1 MSDGDWDADDF
12 EPVVKPAGPP
22 AAFKDK
28 WEGED
33 EDDDVKASWDA
44 SSEEEGDSKGSEE
57 GKAFQ
62 KKKKKKLHEILAEKE
77 AAKELDE
84 EEKAAL
90 KAEKEFDETPE
101 GKAAAKLGALKV
113 QEENERQIM
122 GELLGSGP
130 PGSGPPGSI
139 DGMVPS
145 SKDDFDILSKAITEK
160 VQMFNQSKHYNDFLE
175 ALVKD
180 LALDLPA
187 TQLKQV
193 KIHVETLHSTKVK
206 AEQSAKKG
214 KGKKGSTI
222 KLDRGPKDTG
232 DFGGGGLDED
242 DFM

>member
-101 GKAAAKLGALKV
+101 GKTAAKLKALKV
-113 QEENERQIM
+113 QEENELLM
-122 GELLGSGP
+122 AYELM
-130 PGSGPPGSI
+130 GSGPPGSI

-145 SKDDFDILSKAITEK
+145 SKDDFDKLSKAITEK

>member
-1 MSDGDWDADDF
+1 
-12 EPVVKPAGPP
+12 VK
-22 AAFKDK
+22 
-28 WEGED
+28 
-33 EDDDVKASWDA
+33 KAKLCK
-44 SSEEEGDSKGSEE
+44 E
-57 GKAFQ
+57 
-62 KKKKKKLHEILAEKE
+62 KKKKKLHEILAEKE

>member
-1 MSDGDWDADDF
+1 MSDADWDADDF
-12 EPVVKPAGPP
+12 EPVEKPTGPP
-22 AAFKDK
+22 KAFQDK
-28 WEGED
+28 WAGED

-44 SSEEEGDSKGSEE
+44 SSEEEDDSKGSEE
-57 GKAFQ
+57 GKAVQ
-62 KKKKKKLHEILAEKE
+62 RKKKKKLHEILAEKE

-101 GKAAAKLGALKV
+101 GKAAAKLKALKV
-113 QEENERQIM
+113 QEENELLM
-122 GELLGSGP
+122 AYELM
-130 PGSGPPGSI
+130 GSGPPGSI

-145 SKDDFDILSKAITEK
+145 SKDDFDKLSKAITEK
-160 VQMFNQSKHYNDFLE
+160 VQMFNQSKNYNDFVEGLI
-175 ALVKD
+175 KD

-187 TQLKQV
+187 IHLKQV

-206 AEQSAKKG
+206 EQNSAKKG

-222 KLDRGPKDTG
+222 KMDRGPKD
-232 DFGGGGLDED
+232 FSAEGGGGDLDED